1 MFWRKKHFRTKK
13 RVRKMLMKLSHG
25 VYENGANEVVMTE
38 IMVQK
43 KLDHQI
49 CSIKSAKMKRKSFL
63 LSASQCRS
71 ESLKNWCTKTYC
83 PFTERF
89 TDLGMLNF
97 SMMVQF

>member
-1 MFWRKKHFRTKK
+1 MFWRKKHFCTQK
-13 RVRKMLMKLSHG
+13 RARKMLMKLSHG

-63 LSASQCRS
+63 LSASQCQS
-71 ESLKNWCTKTYC
+71 ESLKNWCNLRNVK
-83 PFTERF
+83 F
-89 TDLGMLNF
+89 LGQAEIF
-97 SMMVQF
+97 C